1 MAGRFFK
8 QTINEHELWQGVTL
22 QVTFVEIPS
31 FRVRKW
37 IATKL
42 IHLAA
47 IILGCGIEVI
57 NDC

>member
-1 MAGRFFK
+1 VAGRFFK

-42 IHLAA
+42 IRLAA

>member
-1 MAGRFFK
+1 VAGRFFK

-37 IATKL
+37 IAKKL
-42 IHLAA
+42 FHLAA